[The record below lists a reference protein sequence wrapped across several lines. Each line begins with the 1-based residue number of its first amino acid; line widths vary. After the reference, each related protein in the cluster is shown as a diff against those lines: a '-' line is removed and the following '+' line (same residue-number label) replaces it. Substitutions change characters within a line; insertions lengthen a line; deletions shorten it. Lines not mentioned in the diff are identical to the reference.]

1 MERPEPSPPMSVQPL
16 SSAPPSERAARQQA
30 WSRYWLAGPL
40 HCLPGSF
47 TGNYDGG
54 IGAFWTDC
62 FASLEAGHRVLDLCT
77 GNGALPAML
86 AELRPATDIEVDAVD
101 LAELSPR
108 WLPGLPDAA
117 QQRIRFH
124 GGVYAESLPFPDA
137 SFDLAVSQYGIEYTR
152 HEASIAELARTLRPG
167 GRCAFVLHHAGSHL
181 HAVAADEAAAA
192 RILLDGDGLLG
203 HAASLLPYLALAAE
217 GQVERLRADPAANQ
231 ARAAFNAAAQ
241 AVGRSADSL
250 RHPQL
255 LLDAQQWVV
264 EMSNAVVQRRAG
276 AGEASAR
283 LAEYRQDIELAG
295 LRSQELCSHAL
306 DEAGF
311 ERFSALL
318 GPAGM
323 SGVSGAPLWH
333 RDYLV
338 GWQLRARRN

>member
-1 MERPEPSPPMSVQPL
+1 MSEQPS
-16 SSAPPSERAARQQA
+16 SSAPPSARAARQEA

-47 TGNYDGG
+47 AGNYDGG
-54 IGAFWTDC
+54 IGAFWAEC
-62 FASLEAGHRVLDLCT
+62 FAPLESGQRVLDLCT

-86 AELRPATDIEVDAVD
+86 AELRPDAGIEVDAVD

-108 WLPGLPDAA
+108 WLAGLPDAL

-124 GGVYAESLPFPDA
+124 GGVNAESLPFPDA
-137 SFDLAVSQYGIEYTR
+137 SFDMAVSQYGIEYTR

-181 HAVAADEAAAA
+181 YAVADDEAAAA
-192 RILLDGDGLLG
+192 RILLDGDGLLA
-203 HAASLLPYLALAAE
+203 HAANLLPYLALAAE
-217 GQVERLRADPAANQ
+217 GQVERLRADPAAGQ

-241 AVGRSADSL
+241 AVGRSAAAL

-255 LLDAQQWVV
+255 LLDAQQWVM

-276 AGEASAR
+276 AGEAAKR
-283 LAEYRQDIELAG
+283 LAGYRQDVELAG

-318 GPAGM
+318 GAAGM
-323 SGVSGAPLWH
+323 SGVAGAPLRH
-333 RDYLV
+333 QEYLV
-338 GWQLRARRN
+338 GWQLRARRD